1 MVDESVSIKNRR
13 RPWVAVVLS
22 LVMPGLGHAYS
33 GRFPRGLV
41 FLFVC
46 FIPIMLLQVGRMFEF
61 FESVLVGVI
70 VLLTAAPLIHIVA
83 TIDSYYVARHTRVDY
98 RMKDYNRWYVYVA
111 LVLLNSA
118 SSLDATLSLRA
129 NYFEAFRVP
138 TASNYP
144 TIVPGDRFIANKIA
158 YNHSDPERGDLVVFI
173 NPQDREVNFIKRV
186 VAVAADTVEIKD
198 GWLYINDRKIP
209 RQALAQSA
217 LDNIRIEVNC
227 EPLEG
232 EVYCETNGDAQYKIF
247 LAKAPHDQES
257 ADFAKMTVPRHHC
270 FVLGDNRNLS
280 HDSRHF
286 GPIPLATVR
295 GRAEYLYWPVEGW
308 SRFESLRK

>member
-1 MVDESVSIKNRR
+1 MVDESINTKNRR

-33 GRFPRGLV
+33 GRLSKGLV
-41 FLFVC
+41 FLFVY
-46 FIPIMLLQVGRMFEF
+46 FMPIMVLQAGRVFELF
-61 FESVLVGVI
+61 GSVLAGVI
-70 VLLTAAPLIHIVA
+70 VMLTAAPLVHIAA
-83 TIDSYYVARHTRVDY
+83 TIDSYYVARHTKPDY
-98 RMKDYNRWYVYVA
+98 EMKDYNRWYVYVV
-111 LVLLNSA
+111 LVLLNTT
-118 SSLDATLSLRA
+118 SSLVATLSLRA
-129 NYFEAFRVP
+129 NYVEAFRVP
-138 TASNYP
+138 AASSYP
-144 TIVPGDRFIANKIA
+144 TIVPGDRLLANKIA

-173 NPQDREVNFIKRV
+173 NPENREENFIKRV
-186 VAVAADTVEIKD
+186 VGVAGDTVEIKD
-198 GWLYINDRKIP
+198 GRLYINDREIP
-209 RQALAQSA
+209 RQTLAQSS
-217 LDNIRIEVNC
+217 LDNIRIEINR

-232 EVYCETNGDAQYKIF
+232 EIHCETNEDAQYKIF
-247 LAKAPHDQES
+247 LAGAPHDQAS
-257 ADFAKMTVPRHHC
+257 DFAKITVPRHHC